1 MLIKLIEFLRIFGVG
16 LAYYLGYQAGFA
28 RETYDPMAQLHLMI
42 PLVVLFVAGTSG
54 FEGLFLGKQAA
65 EAKGYETGSNYQKQS
80 AFALIALTVTALIV
94 WFLNWG
100 IHAELT
106 VFIMFLLFFI
116 LSAANHTKEA
126 IQKHNFK
133 FQNINRPFLV
143 LMLLAGFAYPLIK
156 VWPLL

>member
-1 MLIKLIEFLRIFGVG
+1 MIEFLRIVGVG

-28 RETYDPMAQLHLMI
+28 DVYDPVAQLHIMI
-42 PLVVLFVAGTSG
+42 PLVVFFVAGTSG
-54 FEGLFLGKQAA
+54 FEGLFLGKMAA
-65 EAKGYETGSNYQKQS
+65 EAKGFETESNYQKQS
-80 AFALIALTVTALIV
+80 AFALLAMTFTALFV
-94 WFLNWG
+94 WVLNWG

-106 VFIMFLLFFI
+106 ILIMFLLFFI

-143 LMLLAGFAYPLIK
+143 MLLLAGFFYPLIK
-156 VWPLL
+156 LWPLL